1 MSEEYQTVERN
12 REAGSI
18 GIGAMIVFIALI
30 LVAAVAS
37 TIIIKTAEEL
47 QQNAE
52 STSDDTRK
60 EISGKVNIIQI
71 IVNGSSGNDID
82 SLIVTAKIA
91 SGSTDVQ
98 VQDIEWAIICGGS
111 NGFGLVTGN
120 LGTTDPAG
128 GQILAADKER
138 VNADKLDGSDYT
150 ATSGTLT
157 ISAGSTSGTFNVPV
171 LHDTLDEA
179 NETATITLSNAS
191 NATISD
197 STATLT
203 ITDDDATPSFTIAD
217 VTTGNE
223 NAANHAFTVSLSA
236 VSGRDVAVDYATSDG
251 TATAGA
257 DNCLL
262 PSCLLHS
269 GQTIFVSDTELEKTS
284 SSNKC
289 PQLAHW

>member
-12 REAGSI
+12 REEGSI

-98 VQDIEWAIICGGS
+98 VQDIEWAVICGGE

-120 LGTTDPAG
+120 LGTTDPSG
-128 GQILAADKER
+128 GALAAPES
-138 VNADKLDGSDYT
+138 VNADRLDGTDYD
-150 ATSGTLT
+150 ATSELTAGTTFKFDINLDEDTADPNVPSNGDENFDVGEAPCNASSGVGETLELKMIVDGGGTT
-157 ISAGSTSGTFNVPV
+157 ISELQIESV
-171 LHDTLDEA
+171 
-179 NETATITLSNAS
+179 
-191 NATISD
+191 
-197 STATLT
+197 
-203 ITDDDATPSFTIAD
+203 
-217 VTTGNE
+217 
-223 NAANHAFTVSLSA
+223 
-236 VSGRDVAVDYATSDG
+236 VSGKEVT
-251 TATAGA
+251 
-257 DNCLL
+257 
-262 PSCLLHS
+262 
-269 GQTIFVSDTELEKTS
+269 
-284 SSNKC
+284 
-289 PQLAHW
+289 

>member
-12 REAGSI
+12 REEGSI

-120 LGTTDPAG
+120 LGTTDSAG
-128 GQILAADKER
+128 GQILAADAES

-150 ATSGTLT
+150 ATEELTAGTTFKFDINLDQFTDTDGDGTLDDNDA
-157 ISAGSTSGTFNVPV
+157 SNGD
-171 LHDTLDEA
+171 DTLDA
-179 NETATITLSNAS
+179 NEAACNAS
-191 NATISD
+191 AGVGETLELKMIVDGGGTTISELQIE
-197 STATLT
+197 S
-203 ITDDDATPSFTIAD
+203 
-217 VTTGNE
+217 V
-223 NAANHAFTVSLSA
+223 
-236 VSGRDVAVDYATSDG
+236 VSGKEVT
-251 TATAGA
+251 
-257 DNCLL
+257 
-262 PSCLLHS
+262 
-269 GQTIFVSDTELEKTS
+269 
-284 SSNKC
+284 
-289 PQLAHW
+289 

>member
-111 NGFGLVTGN
+111 NGFGLITGN

-128 GQILAADKER
+128 GQILAADKES
-138 VNADKLDGSDYT
+138 VNADYLDGSDYAATDELT
-150 ATSGTLT
+150 AGTTFKFDINLDQFTDTDGDGTLDDNDA
-157 ISAGSTSGTFNVPV
+157 SDGDDA
-171 LHDTLDEA
+171 LEA
-179 NETATITLSNAS
+179 NEAACNAS
-191 NATISD
+191 AGVGETLELKMIVDGGGTTISELQIE
-197 STATLT
+197 S
-203 ITDDDATPSFTIAD
+203 
-217 VTTGNE
+217 V
-223 NAANHAFTVSLSA
+223 
-236 VSGRDVAVDYATSDG
+236 VSGKEVT
-251 TATAGA
+251 
-257 DNCLL
+257 
-262 PSCLLHS
+262 
-269 GQTIFVSDTELEKTS
+269 
-284 SSNKC
+284 
-289 PQLAHW
+289 

>member
-98 VQDIEWAIICGGS
+98 VQDIEWAIICGGT
-111 NGFGLVTGN
+111 NGFGLITGN

-128 GQILAADKER
+128 GQILAADKES
-138 VNADKLDGSDYT
+138 VNADYLDGSDYAATDELT
-150 ATSGTLT
+150 AGTTFKFDINLDLNAADPNAASDGDNDASEAGEAACNASAGVGETLELKMIVDGGGTTISELQIESITSGK
-157 ISAGSTSGTFNVPV
+157 
-171 LHDTLDEA
+171 E
-179 NETATITLSNAS
+179 
-191 NATISD
+191 
-197 STATLT
+197 
-203 ITDDDATPSFTIAD
+203 
-217 VTTGNE
+217 VT
-223 NAANHAFTVSLSA
+223 
-236 VSGRDVAVDYATSDG
+236 
-251 TATAGA
+251 
-257 DNCLL
+257 
-262 PSCLLHS
+262 
-269 GQTIFVSDTELEKTS
+269 
-284 SSNKC
+284 
-289 PQLAHW
+289 

>member
-12 REAGSI
+12 REEGSI

-98 VQDIEWAIICGGS
+98 VQDIEWVIICGGT

-120 LGTTDPAG
+120 LGTADPAG
-128 GQILAADKER
+128 GQILAADSES
-138 VNADKLDGSDYT
+138 VNADRLDGTDYAAT
-150 ATSGTLT
+150 AELSAGTTFKFDINLDQYTDTVPGGPLESNTASNGDDVLDANEAPCNASAGVGETLELKMIVDGGGTT
-157 ISAGSTSGTFNVPV
+157 ISELQIESV
-171 LHDTLDEA
+171 
-179 NETATITLSNAS
+179 
-191 NATISD
+191 
-197 STATLT
+197 
-203 ITDDDATPSFTIAD
+203 
-217 VTTGNE
+217 
-223 NAANHAFTVSLSA
+223 
-236 VSGRDVAVDYATSDG
+236 VSGKEVT
-251 TATAGA
+251 
-257 DNCLL
+257 
-262 PSCLLHS
+262 
-269 GQTIFVSDTELEKTS
+269 
-284 SSNKC
+284 
-289 PQLAHW
+289 

>member
-120 LGTTDPAG
+120 LGTSDPAG
-128 GQILAADKER
+128 GQILAADNEA
-138 VNADKLDGSDYT
+138 VNADRLDGSDYAAT
-150 ATSGTLT
+150 AELSAGTTFKFDINLDQFTDTDGDGTLDDNDA
-157 ISAGSTSGTFNVPV
+157 SNGD
-171 LHDTLDEA
+171 DTLDA
-179 NETATITLSNAS
+179 NEGACNAS
-191 NATISD
+191 AGVGETLELKMIVDGGGTTISELQIE
-197 STATLT
+197 S
-203 ITDDDATPSFTIAD
+203 
-217 VTTGNE
+217 V
-223 NAANHAFTVSLSA
+223 
-236 VSGRDVAVDYATSDG
+236 VSGKEVT
-251 TATAGA
+251 
-257 DNCLL
+257 
-262 PSCLLHS
+262 
-269 GQTIFVSDTELEKTS
+269 
-284 SSNKC
+284 
-289 PQLAHW
+289 

>member
-12 REAGSI
+12 REEGSI

-111 NGFGLVTGN
+111 NGFGLITGN
-120 LGTTDPAG
+120 LGTSDPAG
-128 GQILAADKER
+128 GQILAADNEA
-138 VNADKLDGSDYT
+138 VNADFLDGSDYAATTELSAGTTFKFDINLDQFTDTVPGGPLESNT
-150 ATSGTLT
+150 ASNGDDNLDAGEGACNASAGVGETLELKMIVDGGGTT
-157 ISAGSTSGTFNVPV
+157 ISELQIESV
-171 LHDTLDEA
+171 
-179 NETATITLSNAS
+179 
-191 NATISD
+191 
-197 STATLT
+197 
-203 ITDDDATPSFTIAD
+203 
-217 VTTGNE
+217 
-223 NAANHAFTVSLSA
+223 
-236 VSGRDVAVDYATSDG
+236 VSGKEVT
-251 TATAGA
+251 
-257 DNCLL
+257 
-262 PSCLLHS
+262 
-269 GQTIFVSDTELEKTS
+269 
-284 SSNKC
+284 
-289 PQLAHW
+289 

>member
-71 IVNGSSGNDID
+71 LVNGTGTTDLD

-98 VQDIEWAIICGGS
+98 VQDIDWVIVCGGT
-111 NGFGLVTGN
+111 NGFGLITGN
-120 LGTTDPAG
+120 LGTTDSSG
-128 GQILAADKER
+128 GAIAAAQKES
-138 VNADKLDGSDYT
+138 VTADYLDGSDYAATDELT
-150 ATSGTLT
+150 AGT
-157 ISAGSTSGTFNVPV
+157 TFKV
-171 LHDTLDEA
+171 DIDLDK
-179 NETATITLSNAS
+179 
-191 NATISD
+191 
-197 STATLT
+197 
-203 ITDDDATPSFTIAD
+203 
-217 VTTGNE
+217 
-223 NAANHAFTVSLSA
+223 NAANPN
-236 VSGRDVAVDYATSDG
+236 VASDG
-251 TATAGA
+251 
-257 DNCLL
+257 D
-262 PSCLLHS
+262 SD
-269 GQTIFVSDTELEKTS
+269 DTEAGEAQCNASAGVGETLELKMIVDGGGTTISELQIESITS
-284 SSNKC
+284 GKEVT
-289 PQLAHW
+289 

>member
-71 IVNGSSGNDID
+71 LVNGTGTNDLD

-98 VQDIEWAIICGGS
+98 VQDIDWVIVCGGT
-111 NGFGLVTGN
+111 NGFGLITGN
-120 LGTTDPAG
+120 LGTTDSSG
-128 GQILAADKER
+128 GAITAARSES
-138 VNADKLDGSDYT
+138 VNADYLDGSDYAATDELT
-150 ATSGTLT
+150 AGTTFKFDINLDLNAADPNAASDGDNDASEAGEAACNASAGVGETLELKMIVDGGGTTISELQIESITSGK
-157 ISAGSTSGTFNVPV
+157 
-171 LHDTLDEA
+171 E
-179 NETATITLSNAS
+179 
-191 NATISD
+191 
-197 STATLT
+197 
-203 ITDDDATPSFTIAD
+203 
-217 VTTGNE
+217 VT
-223 NAANHAFTVSLSA
+223 
-236 VSGRDVAVDYATSDG
+236 
-251 TATAGA
+251 
-257 DNCLL
+257 
-262 PSCLLHS
+262 
-269 GQTIFVSDTELEKTS
+269 
-284 SSNKC
+284 
-289 PQLAHW
+289 